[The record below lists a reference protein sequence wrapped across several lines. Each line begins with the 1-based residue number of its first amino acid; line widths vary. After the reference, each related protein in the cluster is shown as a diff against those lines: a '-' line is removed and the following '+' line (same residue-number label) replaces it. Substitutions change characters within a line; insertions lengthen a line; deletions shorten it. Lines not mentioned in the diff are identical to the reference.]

1 MDPANLIVSY
11 LFFSIL
17 GGLLATAAFSG
28 LLYFFERT
36 NITQGNMIVALGSL
50 LTHSRERAAQV
61 GLIIH
66 LVSGIFFG
74 LIYTWAL
81 MAIGAQSF
89 GAVFLL
95 GGMFGVLHGA
105 VVAVGLVASI
115 SDFHPLPEYRKAT
128 WVVGF
133 THGLAHVVYGLVM
146 GFNIACSGLAKAG

>member
-11 LFFSIL
+11 LFFSFF

-36 NITQGNMIVALGSL
+36 HVTQGNMIIALGSL

-66 LVSGIFFG
+66 LVSGVFFG
-74 LIYTWAL
+74 LLYTWGL
-81 MAIGAQSF
+81 MAIGATSF

-95 GGMFGVLHGA
+95 GGLFGVLHGA

-115 SDFHPLPEYRKAT
+115 SDFHPLPEFRKAT

-146 GFNIACSGLAKAG
+146 GFVVASSGLAG